1 MSGGSP
7 DRFMGD
13 PSLSPEALA
22 PLVVNGGEGP
32 VTYVGVFHAV
42 GNLDALPALPRS
54 CYCFP
59 LMDIGQAESFMK
71 LPLVR
76 PPTTAVGEP
85 VWTFV
90 KGQLM
95 EVLVPRGK
103 ESQTQSLLEP
113 T

>member
-1 MSGGSP
+1 MSGSP
-7 DRFMGD
+7 DRLMG
-13 PSLSPEALA
+13 SLSPEALA

-32 VTYVGVFHAV
+32 KTYVDVERAV
-42 GNLDALPALPRS
+42 RNPDALPFLPRS
-54 CYCFP
+54 RYRFP
-59 LMDIGQAESFMK
+59 LMDKGQAESFMK

-95 EVLVPRGK
+95 EVLVPRNK

-113 T
+113 A